1 MKRNIVVLIIGLM
14 FGTATMAA
22 GIMTPKDGPEGSI
35 EIRDHDVNVV
45 INNGFAVTTVDQ
57 VFFNPT
63 DRDMEAV
70 YTFPLPKNASLSE
83 LSLWIDGQEILG
95 EVTEKEKAREI
106 YRKEKEAG
114 RNTAVAEKRDYLAFD
129 VLVNPVLAG
138 QETRVRLVYLQPI
151 EIDGN
156 IGRYVYPLEEGMIDE
171 QVHSFWDMKEQVHRR
186 FNFLCTVRSSYPID
200 SVRTKGLDHLAQV
213 ETESQGQWIVSIND
227 EEGNAALNQD
237 IVVYYRLAENTP
249 ARVDLLPFRDG
260 QGPGTYMLVITP
272 GNDLQPIT
280 EGIDWTVVLDLSG
293 SMGGKIGSATDAV
306 SRALEELRP
315 EDRFRIALFS
325 DNCRMLERGW
335 QPVNKVNVEATSA
348 KLMKLDVEGGTNL
361 YAGLQE
367 GLRGLETD
375 RTSAVLLISDGGA
388 NVGPSEQKDFMELME
403 DKDVRVFTFVIG
415 SGSNVPLMERIAEV
429 SGGFSM
435 SVSNQD
441 DLYGRILQ
449 ARSKLGLEAMHGIE
463 VDLAGVGANDQ
474 SSLSFPTIYHGQQ
487 IVRFGRYTKH
497 GEATLK
503 LKARISGRDVEWE
516 TRVDFPEFDDS
527 FPEMERLWAF
537 AKTRE
542 LKQQIDDTGR
552 EGELRE
558 AIVDLGQTYSI
569 VTDYTSMVVVE
580 GQQFEEYQ
588 IERKNLSR
596 VERERQARSVRTQ
609 SAPKPTRA
617 DSAAP
622 MYKGRSSHGTG
633 GRRGG
638 GAVDFTL
645 VWILGGSF
653 ITLRMLRRKG

>member
-1 MKRNIVVLIIGLM
+1 MKRTITFMIISLLLA
-14 FGTATMAA
+14 TVTMAA

-35 EIRDHDVNVV
+35 EIRDHDVNVI

-57 VFFNPT
+57 VFYNPT
-63 DRDMEAV
+63 DRDLEAV

-83 LSLWIDGQEILG
+83 LSLWIEGREILG

-106 YRKEKEAG
+106 YSKEKEAG

-151 EIDGN
+151 EIDSN

-171 QVHSFWDMKEQVHRR
+171 QVHSFWDLKAQVLRR
-186 FNFLCTVRSSYPID
+186 FNFRCTIRSSYPVD
-200 SVRTKGLDHLAQV
+200 SVRTKGLDHLAKV
-213 ETESQGQWIVSIND
+213 ETEALGQWVVSIND

-237 IVVYYRLAENTP
+237 IVIYYRLAENTP

-280 EGIDWTVVLDLSG
+280 EGVDWTLVLDLSG
-293 SMGGKIGSATDAV
+293 SMDGKIGSACAAV
-306 SRALEELRP
+306 TRALNELRP
-315 EDRFRIALFS
+315 QDRFRIALFS
-325 DNCRMLERGW
+325 DKSRFLERGW
-335 QPVNKVNVEATSA
+335 QPVNQVNIESTTG
-348 KLMKLDVEGGTNL
+348 KLMQLGVEGGTNL
-361 YAGLQE
+361 YAGLE
-367 GLRGLETD
+367 KGLSGLEAD

-388 NVGPSEQKDFMELME
+388 NVGPSEQADFIELLK
-403 DKDVRVFTFVIG
+403 DKDIRVFTFVFG
-415 SGSNVPLMERIAEV
+415 SGSNLPLMERIAEL

-463 VDLAGVGANDQ
+463 VDLDGVGATDP
-474 SSLSFPTIYHGQQ
+474 SSLSFPTLYHGQQ
-487 IVRFGRYTKH
+487 IVRFGRYTRP
-497 GEATLK
+497 GEAKLK

-516 TRVDFPEFDDS
+516 TRVMFPEFDDT

-537 AKTRE
+537 ARTRE
-542 LKQQIDDTGR
+542 LKKRIDDTGK
-552 EGELRE
+552 EGELRQ
-558 AIVDLGQTYSI
+558 AIVDLGETYSI

-580 GQQFEEYQ
+580 GPQFEEYQ
-588 IERKNLSR
+588 IERRNLSR
-596 VERERQARSVRTQ
+596 VERERQARSTRMQV
-609 SAPKPTRA
+609 APRSTRA
-617 DSAAP
+617 DNSTS
-622 MYKGRSSHGTG
+622 MYQGRSSHSTG
-633 GRRGG
+633 GGRGG

-645 VWILGGSF
+645 VWVLGGAF
-653 ITLRMLRRKG
+653 ITGRMLRRKG